1 MKKIKMNL
9 DTTKYK
15 LGIWTEN
22 ECEGCQELKAKLK
35 ELKIPFE
42 NRGITVPKNKLGNP
56 DRLSPEAQ
64 NRWDFMDTDRDN
76 PGVIKYTPVIIVE
89 DVDGN
94 SEYLSAGGAFETTDE
109 AVELLK
115 KYCK

>member
-1 MKKIKMNL
+1 
-9 DTTKYK
+9 
-15 LGIWTEN
+15 
-22 ECEGCQELKAKLK
+22 
-35 ELKIPFE
+35 
-42 NRGITVPKNKLGNP
+42 
-56 DRLSPEAQ
+56 
-64 NRWDFMDTDRDN
+64 MDTDRDN
-76 PGVIKYTPVIIVE
+76 PGIIKYTPVIIVE